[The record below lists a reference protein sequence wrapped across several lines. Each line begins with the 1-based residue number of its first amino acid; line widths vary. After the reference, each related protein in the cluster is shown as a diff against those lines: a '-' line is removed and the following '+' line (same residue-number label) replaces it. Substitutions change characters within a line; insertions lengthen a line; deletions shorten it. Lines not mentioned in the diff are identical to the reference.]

1 MNKKTKRSDVSAR
14 FAFSGPAT
22 ASPTLD
28 PNSTNLAE
36 RLAAKATDAYA
47 RSDQEGIEVTGLSRA
62 KLLKILRSFPT
73 SD

>member
-1 MNKKTKRSDVSAR
+1 MSKKTKRSAVTAR
-14 FAFSGPAT
+14 FAFSAPAVE
-22 ASPTLD
+22 APALD

-47 RSDQEGIEVTGLSRA
+47 RSKQDGIDVTGLSRSE
-62 KLLKILRSFPT
+62 LLKVLKSFPT